1 MPLCS
6 RCREIQRERCSR
18 VAGDVWTAMPWGSA
32 LDVTLAGQYVDV
44 RFLFEVYDLDLQA
57 ELRDL
62 RVELLGTEA
71 LGNKQSLG
79 TEEALHLARQYAPNR
94 DFTMERDLGS
104 AEAILGQG
112 LGPKLEYVADEIR
125 QAYAEFTGG
134 GFSKNLAG
142 VIEYAHELLDQLLPS
157 SPVFEK
163 CLRLAVPRR
172 LAPHRVFLQGLFGDA
187 VAEEPWHPTSAGD
200 LRWEQP
206 KNFGPYLGRLP
217 PARWKAVGLR
227 QWIENLIRVW
237 TCWSLEWTGVRAR
250 RALEDWNQLG
260 FHDNPAELYADRTT
274 SPAERNYK
282 RDKDWLRKRLS
293 LMLSPLA
300 DLDLP
305 PGLLRPR
312 ALDTEKLRDL
322 SEDDF
327 FDLFER
333 LVGLHNLPDI

>member
-1 MPLCS
+1 MWS
-6 RCREIQRERCSR
+6 E
-18 VAGDVWTAMPWGSA
+18 MPWRSRLNVG
-32 LDVTLAGQYVDV
+32 LAGQYVDV
-44 RFLFEVYDLDLQA
+44 RFLFEVNNLALQA

-71 LGNKQSLG
+71 LGDKQSLG
-79 TEEALHLARQYAPNR
+79 TDEALDLARQYAPNR
-94 DFTMERDLGS
+94 DFTVERDLGG

-112 LGPKLEYVADEIR
+112 LGPKLDYVADEIR

-163 CLRLAVPRR
+163 CLRLAVPRH
-172 LAPHRVFLQGLFGDA
+172 LAPHRVFLHGLFGDA
-187 VAEEPWHPTSAGD
+187 VVERPWRPSSGRD

-206 KNFGPYLGRLP
+206 RNFGWYLGRLP
-217 PARWKAVGLR
+217 PTRWKALGLR
-227 QWIENLIRVW
+227 QCIQNLVRVW
-237 TCWSLEWTGVRAR
+237 TCWSLERTGVRAR
-250 RALEDWNQLG
+250 GALEAWNQLG
-260 FHDNPAELYADRTT
+260 FHDNPAELYTDRTT

-293 LMLSPLA
+293 LMVSPLA

-305 PGLLRPR
+305 PGLLRPTG
-312 ALDTEKLRDL
+312 LDPEKLRGL
-322 SEDDF
+322 SWDEF
-327 FDLFER
+327 LQLSNR
-333 LVGLHNLPDI
+333 LGVFLNFPDI